1 MYHFFVRRRLR
12 TILRRLNAGDFA
24 FITKQFH
31 RDAAHSFA
39 GKHALSGTRT
49 TPGRIAE
56 WYRRLAAVFPGIRF
70 DVRKLFVSGP
80 PWNTQAA
87 IQWVDE
93 VRDREG
99 RPLPNEGVF
108 LIRLRWGKAIEFRV
122 YCDTALIETNLGILA
137 SQGVAEA
144 SAAPIVG

>member
-12 TILRRLNAGDFA
+12 IILARLNAGDFA
-24 FITKQFH
+24 FVTRQFH
-31 RDAAHSFA
+31 RKASHSFS

-49 TPGRIAE
+49 TPERIAE

-70 DVRKLFVSGP
+70 DVRRLFVAGP

-108 LIRLRWGKAIEFRV
+108 FIRLRWGKATDLHV
-122 YCDTALIETNLGILA
+122 YCDTALIEKNLAILA
-137 SQGVAEA
+137 SQGVSEA

>member
-24 FITKQFH
+24 FITRQFH

-56 WYRRLAAVFPGIRF
+56 WYGRLATVFPGIRF
-70 DVRKLFVSGP
+70 DVRRLFVSGP
-80 PWNTQAA
+80 PWNTQA
-87 IQWVDE
+87 
-93 VRDREG
+93 
-99 RPLPNEGVF
+99 NEGVF
-108 LIRLRWGKAIEFRV
+108 LIRLRWGKATEFRV